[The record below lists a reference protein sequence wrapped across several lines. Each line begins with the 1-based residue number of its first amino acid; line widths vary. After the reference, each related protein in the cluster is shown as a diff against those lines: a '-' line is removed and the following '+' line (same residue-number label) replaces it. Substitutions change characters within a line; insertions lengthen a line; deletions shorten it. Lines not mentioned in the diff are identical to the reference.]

1 MSFWRKINGE
11 GLAPGDLWAN
21 AAVSLPSLEVLP
33 LYPRSRLDTSGHGR
47 MAGSLEEQG
56 TDAHPGGLSEQSPTP
71 GARPPAS
78 AHPTVLGG
86 VGRVTCPSV
95 APVGPLLNGSWG
107 AAPAF

>member
-11 GLAPGDLWAN
+11 GLAPRELWAN

-33 LYPRSRLDTSGHGR
+33 LYPRPRLDTSGHGR

-56 TDAHPGGLSEQSPTP
+56 TDAHPGSLSEQSPTP

-78 AHPTVLGG
+78 AHPTLLGG

-95 APVGPLLNGSWG
+95 APLLNGSWG
-107 AAPAF
+107 AAPTF